1 MAWKKKQ
8 VSPPE
13 DNELRRVLRNTNI
26 PILTLDSRW
35 HELFPE
41 FRKTNRIKELER
53 MINDMLKKQGKIS
66 DERKEMKKLKQRMM
80 EEIISNMSEDSGEV
94 GRLKQKKQEKS
105 QKMILEINQKLEESE
120 AELDALPEKIK
131 RVNEELLIESLRI
144 WNAEMDQNSK
154 QIVALEEWI
163 LNAREKLKEN
173 ILRKQDMESR
183 NTEMYSYMHNLLG
196 VKVME
201 QVDLRRE
208 K

>member
-80 EEIISNMSEDSGEV
+80 EEIISNMSEDNGEV
-94 GRLKQKKQEKS
+94 GRLKHKKQEKS
-105 QKMILEINQKLEESE
+105 RQNIMSYWKKN
-120 AELDALPEKIK
+120 EK
-131 RVNEELLIESLRI
+131 N
-144 WNAEMDQNSK
+144 
-154 QIVALEEWI
+154 WI
-163 LNAREKLKEN
+163 
-173 ILRKQDMESR
+173 
-183 NTEMYSYMHNLLG
+183 
-196 VKVME
+196 
-201 QVDLRRE
+201 
-208 K
+208 

>member
-80 EEIISNMSEDSGEV
+80 EEIISNMSEDNGEV
-94 GRLKQKKQEKS
+94 GRLKHKKQEKS

-131 RVNEELLIESLRI
+131 RV
-144 WNAEMDQNSK
+144 
-154 QIVALEEWI
+154 
-163 LNAREKLKEN
+163 
-173 ILRKQDMESR
+173 
-183 NTEMYSYMHNLLG
+183 TH
-196 VKVME
+196 
-201 QVDLRRE
+201 RRRPDCWT
-208 K
+208 